1 MVCGVSGLLCSGLGH
16 TRIQQPA
23 AGHAM
28 TLLQHH
34 QQQHYYYYYH
44 HRSSSAAAAVT
55 VPALPVYVAV

>member
-34 QQQHYYYYYH
+34 QQQHYYYYH
-44 HRSSSAAAAVT
+44 HRSSAAAAVT